1 MKRAL
6 LLFSKGLDS
15 LLAGKIIES
24 QGIQVVPITYIT
36 PFFNWEYHNN
46 PQKYYE
52 YCKSLGFQESYLI
65 DITEEYLSI
74 LKKPRYGF
82 GCLANPCVACKTFM
96 ISKTKKLLNELQA
109 DFIVTG
115 EVLGQR
121 PKSQNK
127 WAMEVIKDESGADD
141 LLVRPLSAKLLP
153 PSLPERLGW
162 IDREKLYGISGRNR
176 QMQFQLAKKF
186 NIKNFPTPAGGCLL
200 TDPEIGRRMLK
211 ILKEKR
217 TLNPLTAKLSVQGRH
232 FFTNDSWIVLGRN
245 HKENV
250 KLFNLVRNQ
259 LPVFTLSVPAP
270 IAVVVEGTPTLEYIK
285 DLLIRYSKKAQK
297 HIANGF
303 NIEIVQPNPLE
314 FTFESLPTPHQ
325 RVAENN

>member
-1 MKRAL
+1 M
-6 LLFSKGLDS
+6 
-15 LLAGKIIES
+15 
-24 QGIQVVPITYIT
+24 
-36 PFFNWEYHNN
+36 
-46 PQKYYE
+46 
-52 YCKSLGFQESYLI
+52 
-65 DITEEYLSI
+65 
-74 LKKPRYGF
+74 
-82 GCLANPCVACKTFM
+82 
-96 ISKTKKLLNELQA
+96 QA